1 MMIPL
6 GPQLQSLYRDP
17 NMAQQMN
24 YPHIR
29 TQRILDE
36 IKRTQQISQIDDIA
50 MGWDYLGRVLA
61 GNIKENNIVL
71 MTSMDSAQLYED
83 KDSDCWLYIW
93 IVFNL
98 PPDRRYRK
106 IHVLPGGFIPG
117 PKKPKNLDSFLVVG
131 MHHLYILQK
140 DGLKIWDTSRHQ
152 MFRSDVY
159 LLFTTADEPGLVY
172 WDGLVGHCGKNGC
185 KLYCGIRGRHKDTRS
200 HYYPA
205 LLIPDHS
212 CQTTNHPDISSA
224 TLPPVGD
231 QEYSANLLRLISS
244 PNQRQF
250 ELRRTETGITKVLL
264 ILGLT
269 PSRSLGVPLCM
280 TSNIM
285 HLAANITDLLISLWR
300 GLITCSPT
308 DDIATWDWAVL
319 RNEAIWQAHGRVVE
333 EAGQYIPGSFDTKP
347 RNIAEKIN
355 TDYKTWEFHLYTFG
369 LAPALLQYILPDRYW
384 KNFCKLIQG
393 FRIMAQHA
401 IKHEDVIKAWVL
413 LAAWEREFKELYYQ

>member
-117 PKKPKNLDSFLVVG
+117 PKNRKISIHFSLLVCTIYTSFKR
-131 MHHLYILQK
+131 M
-140 DGLKIWDTSRHQ
+140 D
-152 MFRSDVY
+152 
-159 LLFTTADEPGLVY
+159 
-172 WDGLVGHCGKNGC
+172 
-185 KLYCGIRGRHKDTRS
+185 
-200 HYYPA
+200 
-205 LLIPDHS
+205 
-212 CQTTNHPDISSA
+212 
-224 TLPPVGD
+224 
-231 QEYSANLLRLISS
+231 
-244 PNQRQF
+244 
-250 ELRRTETGITKVLL
+250 
-264 ILGLT
+264 
-269 PSRSLGVPLCM
+269 
-280 TSNIM
+280 
-285 HLAANITDLLISLWR
+285 
-300 GLITCSPT
+300 
-308 DDIATWDWAVL
+308 
-319 RNEAIWQAHGRVVE
+319 
-333 EAGQYIPGSFDTKP
+333 
-347 RNIAEKIN
+347 
-355 TDYKTWEFHLYTFG
+355 
-369 LAPALLQYILPDRYW
+369 
-384 KNFCKLIQG
+384 
-393 FRIMAQHA
+393 
-401 IKHEDVIKAWVL
+401 
-413 LAAWEREFKELYYQ
+413 